1 MYSQERGAGM
11 DGDIAELGQG
21 KLTRW
26 CCGRVLALE
35 TISFAASTLS
45 DPWTVLPTFSGQKVT
60 ERILK
65 QETVSWGPGS
75 AFSIG
80 WWFLSQARADLYPF
94 STAIGDL
101 VPWWSKGQTCLSIF
115 GWL

>member
-1 MYSQERGAGM
+1 M

-26 CCGRVLALE
+26 CCGRVLAPE
-35 TISFAASTLS
+35 AISFAASTLS
-45 DPWTVLPTFSGQKVT
+45 DPWTVLPPFSGQKVT
-60 ERILK
+60 ERVLK
-65 QETVSWGPGS
+65 QEIVSWGPGGVS
-75 AFSIG
+75 FQ
-80 WWFLSQARADLYPF
+80 FLSQARADLCPF